1 MRIIEY
7 HYRDI
12 EEPGW
17 DYSNVKFSKI
27 NLLVGDTATG
37 KSRFLNTIFN
47 LCRFI
52 ASKEFR
58 HGHWDIV
65 FEHSGDTYT
74 WNIET
79 GKKEDSGEKF
89 IKQEL
94 LFKHDG
100 NNLIQIIKRNNKE
113 FIFNDKQLPKLSFEE
128 LSISL
133 LKEEDLIK
141 PLYEGLTLIKRRLFD
156 KDALSAASNL
166 IPLSMGLISEIEKH
180 RDLKKLFLTD
190 LNLSST
196 LYILLKYFNE
206 IYNLIIEQY
215 KQFFPFIR
223 ETRVTDL
230 SKVNPNIALP
240 GLVPIFS
247 IKEHGA
253 NNWVN
258 IDQMS
263 SGMQKIL
270 LILTDIFI
278 IPKEG
283 VYLIDEYEN
292 SLGISAIDFF
302 PQFILN
308 LEKDIQ
314 FFITSH
320 HPYIIN
326 EIPPKNWYIFHR
338 EGMQVSIMYGEK
350 VSERFG
356 KSKQKAFIQ
365 LINDP
370 FFARK
375 VQ

>member
-17 DYSNVKFSKI
+17 DYSNVKFGKI

-47 LCRFI
+47 LCRFV

-65 FEHSGDTYT
+65 FEQSGVTYT
-74 WNIET
+74 WKLQT
-79 GKKEDSGEKF
+79 GKKEDGGGKF
-89 IKQEL
+89 IEHEVL
-94 LFKHDG
+94 YKHDES
-100 NNLIQIIKRNNKE
+100 NLIQIIKRNDKE
-113 FIFNDKQLPKLSFEE
+113 FIFNDKQLPKLSLEE
-128 LSISL
+128 TSISL

-141 PLYEGLTLIKRRLFD
+141 SLYEGFTLIKRRLFH
-156 KDALSAASNL
+156 KDALSTVSDFQALA
-166 IPLSMGLISEIEKH
+166 IGLISQIEKE
-180 RDLKKLFLTD
+180 RDLNKLFHTE
-190 LNLSST
+190 LNLSPT
-196 LYILLKYFNE
+196 LYILSKFFNE
-206 IYNLIIEQY
+206 TYNLIIEQY
-215 KQFFPFIR
+215 KQFFPFIK
-223 ETRVTDL
+223 ETRITDL
-230 SKVNPNIALP
+230 SKINPNIALP
-240 GLVPIFS
+240 GPFPIFS
-247 IKEHGA
+247 IKEYGS
-253 NNWVN
+253 NKWVN
-258 IDQMS
+258 IDEMS

-278 IPKEG
+278 IPEGG

-314 FFITSH
+314 FLVTSH

-338 EGMQVSIMYGEK
+338 EGMQVSIMYGDE
-350 VSERFG
+350 VVERFG
-356 KSKQKAFIQ
+356 KSKQKSFIQ

-370 FFARK
+370 FFVRK

>member
-17 DYSNVKFSKI
+17 DYSNVKFGKI

-65 FEHSGDTYT
+65 FEHSGDRYT

-100 NNLIQIIKRNNKE
+100 NHLIQIIKRNNNE

-128 LSISL
+128 LSLSL

-166 IPLSMGLISEIEKH
+166 SPLSMGLISEIEKH

-253 NNWVN
+253 NKWVN

-370 FFARK
+370 FFVRK

>member
-17 DYSNVKFSKI
+17 DYSNVKFGKI

-47 LCRFI
+47 LCRFV
-52 ASKEFR
+52 ASKDFR

-65 FEHSGDTYT
+65 FEHSGVKYS

-79 GKKEDSGEKF
+79 GKKDDSEEKF

-94 LFKHDG
+94 LFKQDG
-100 NNLIQIIKRNNKE
+100 NNLIQIIKRNNNE
-113 FIFNDKQLPKLSFEE
+113 FLFHDIQLPKLSSEE

-156 KDALSAASNL
+156 KDALSAASSL

-180 RDLKKLFLTD
+180 RELKSIFLKE
-190 LNLSST
+190 LNLSSS
-196 LYILLKYFNE
+196 LYILLKYFKE
-206 IYNLIIEQY
+206 IYDLIINQY
-215 KQFFPFIR
+215 KQFFPFIK

-230 SKVNPNIALP
+230 SKINPNVTLP

-253 NNWVN
+253 NKWVN

-326 EIPPKNWYIFHR
+326 EIPPNNWYIFHR

-350 VSERFG
+350 VRERFG

>member
-1 MRIIEY
+1 MKIIEY
-7 HYRDI
+7 HCGNIDEI
-12 EEPGW
+12 GW
-17 DYSNVKFSKI
+17 DYSKVKFDKI

-47 LCRFI
+47 ICRFVV
-52 ASKEFR
+52 SKEFR
-58 HGHWDIV
+58 RGQWDIT
-65 FEHSGDTYT
+65 FEQSRVIYT
-74 WNIET
+74 WNLQT
-79 GKKEDSGEKF
+79 GKDDSGNNI

-94 LFKHDG
+94 LYKHDG
-100 NNLIQIIKRNNKE
+100 DRLIPIINRNDKE
-113 FIFNDKQLPKLSFEE
+113 FIFNDKQIPKLSLEE
-128 LSISL
+128 TSISL
-133 LKEEDLIK
+133 LKEEELIK
-141 PLYEGLTLIKRRLFD
+141 PLYEGFSLIKRRLFHT
-156 KDALSAASNL
+156 DALSKASEFQSIPTALITDMEKKRNL
-166 IPLSMGLISEIEKH
+166 EKIFLTELPLSP
-180 RDLKKLFLTD
+180 
-190 LNLSST
+190 T
-196 LYILLKYFNE
+196 LYILQKFFND
-206 IYNLIIEQY
+206 IYELIIEQY

-223 ETRVTDL
+223 ETRITDL
-230 SKVNPNIALP
+230 SKINPNISLP
-240 GLVPIFS
+240 GLFPVFS
-247 IKEHGA
+247 IKEAGL
-253 NNWVN
+253 NKWIN

-263 SGMQKIL
+263 SGMLKIL

-278 IPKEG
+278 IPEGG

-302 PQFILN
+302 PKFILN
-308 LEKDIQ
+308 LEKEVQ

-338 EGMQVSIMYGEK
+338 EGMRVSIMYGEE